1 MGTAAATTVLACT
14 ATAAAQSGGGTYSSL
29 PAVLRG
35 VSCSSGCVGDGAVR
49 AGGVVRVT
57 GRRMEQVR
65 EVIFLGGRGNADD
78 VRAGVRRVRSG
89 SVDAKVPAEAPSGR
103 VRVRNDDGSQ
113 SEPTTATVQVLDAA
127 AATDTLSPGSADVD
141 ASERIDARV
150 ERRKVF
156 FGGFRKAALR
166 YVVTGDTPLAVAVDV
181 VRLGDGVSV
190 ARWTPGLVAP
200 GVAQRIVWDGTSAGA
215 VVPQGR
221 YRFRVTPLAASAAQ
235 SGGPQVVE
243 GSFRFL
249 DHKFPVRGAHAYGSD
264 IARFGA
270 ARAGHTHQGHDVFA
284 TCGTPLVAARGG
296 TVVRNAWQDNAG
308 NYLVIDGDGT
318 DVDYA
323 YMHLRGPAL
332 VARGER
338 VRTGQRIGEVGDTG
352 DAVGCHLHFEMW
364 SGPGWYEGGRPFDP
378 LAQLRG
384 WDAQS

>member
-1 MGTAAATTVLACT
+1 MGAATAATVLAST
-14 ATAAAQSGGGTYSSL
+14 ATAAAQSGGGAYSSL
-29 PAVLRG
+29 PAVVSG
-35 VSCSSGCVGDGAVR
+35 VSCSSRCAGDGAVR

-57 GRRMEQVR
+57 GRRMEQVL

-78 VRAGVRRVRSG
+78 VRVRARRVRAG
-89 SVDAKVPAEAPSGR
+89 SVDVKVPARAPSGR
-103 VRVRNDDGSQ
+103 VRLRNRDGAQ
-113 SEPTTATVQVLDAA
+113 SEPTTAAVRVMDAA
-127 AATDTLSPGSADVD
+127 AVADPPSPGSADVD
-141 ASERIDARV
+141 MSDRIDARV
-150 ERRKVF
+150 ERRRVF

-166 YVVTGDTPLAVAVDV
+166 YVVTGDAPLALAVDV
-181 VRLGDGVSV
+181 VRAGDGASV

-235 SGGPQVVE
+235 SGASQVVE

-249 DHKFPVRGAHAYGSD
+249 DHKFPVRGAHSYGSD

-308 NYLVIDGDGT
+308 NYVVIDGDGT

-323 YMHLRGPAL
+323 YMHMREPAL
-332 VARGER
+332 VARGDR